1 MKAWGW
7 LHRQTQLLGVYPFF
21 YITKAFASHITAYCR
36 KCDANRLDLL
46 MKYYTNPKFKLC
58 IDCLLHARIFTFL
71 ADSIFSNLELE
82 KDRVKPFFE
91 KPLYNKTLKNLVK
104 GVAKFGIN
112 KPFFAGAPIAV
123 VWNFTNQCNL
133 RCSHCYVDA
142 ENSLDSCEL
151 STRDCFEVVDKIVEA
166 DVAELNFTGGE
177 PLVRKD
183 FFEVARYAREQQL
196 NVTLASN
203 GILLTEENVLKLKK
217 IGVSSVNISL
227 DGVSPK
233 NHERIRNAK
242 GSFDLTVKGIINS
255 VKYGNFSEVIVNT
268 TLTKFT
274 IQEIPKIYEFVK
286 KLGATKYY
294 VSRIL
299 PVGRGK
305 EFSKY
310 DASPKEKIGVLRFLY
325 EKFRGS
331 IDGNNEIPAL
341 ARGMTYYSKVCYEES
356 GGKLFPVCEIL
367 TGFEKTHLENFGN
380 NLPNVITA
388 LNEYFSG
395 CAAGLFY
402 CGLSPEGEVL
412 PCAPAT
418 SMKLGNLLEDNLE
431 DIWLYHPIFK
441 QLRKRN
447 AIRGKCSS
455 CSAKALCGGC
465 RLTSFGTT
473 GDWLASDLSCP
484 F

>member
-1 MKAWGW
+1 MRSW
-7 LHRQTQLLGVYPFF
+7 LYRQTELLGVAPFSHL
-21 YITKAFASHITAYCR
+21 TKAFASHITAYCSR
-36 KCDANRLDLL
+36 CDANRLDLL
-46 MKYYTNPKFKLC
+46 MEYYANPKFKLC
-58 IDCLLHARIFTFL
+58 MDCLLHARIFVFL
-71 ADSIFSNLELE
+71 ADSIFSNLRLE
-82 KDRVKPFFE
+82 KDRVMAFFE
-91 KPLYNKTLKNLVK
+91 KPLYRKTVKNLIK
-104 GVAKFGIN
+104 RVAKFGIT
-112 KPFFAGAPIAV
+112 KPFIAGTPIAV
-123 VWNFTNQCNL
+123 VWNFTHQCNL

-142 ENSLDSCEL
+142 ENSLGNSEL
-151 STRDCFEVVDKIVEA
+151 STKDCCKVIDKLVEA

-183 FFEVARYAREQQL
+183 FFEVTRYASEQQL

-203 GILLTEENVLKLKK
+203 GIQLTKENVLKLKK
-217 IGVSSVNISL
+217 IGVTSINISL

-233 NHERIRNAK
+233 NHERIRNAE
-242 GSFDLTVKGIINS
+242 GSFDLAVKEIENS

-305 EFSKY
+305 GFSKY
-310 DASPKEKIGVLRFLY
+310 DGSPKEKIKVLRFLY
-325 EKFRGS
+325 EKFKGS
-331 IDGNNEIPAL
+331 IDSNNEIPAL

-356 GGKLFPVCEIL
+356 RGKLFPVCEIL
-367 TGFEKTHLENFGN
+367 TGFEKTHLQNFGN
-380 NLPNVITA
+380 NLPNVITTIS
-388 LNEYFSG
+388 EFFTG

-418 SMKLGNLLEDNLE
+418 NMKLGNLLENSLE
-431 DIWLYHPIFK
+431 DIWSHHPIFK

-447 AIRGKCSS
+447 KIRGKCSS
-455 CSAKALCGGC
+455 CSVKSLCGGC

-473 GDWLASDLSCP
+473 GDWLASDPSCP